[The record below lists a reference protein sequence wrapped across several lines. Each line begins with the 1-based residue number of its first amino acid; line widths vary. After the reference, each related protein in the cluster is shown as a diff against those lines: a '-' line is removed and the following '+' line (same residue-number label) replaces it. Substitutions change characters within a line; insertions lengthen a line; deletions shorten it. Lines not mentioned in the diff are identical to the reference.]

1 MKTVELYSLADKYAT
16 NRTIANAIGWNPFDL
31 SLGQIDYLWNKE
43 KVKMTD
49 QYRSKQIIRKI
60 KEQDIHF
67 KIKRIFFI
75 GIPSSDR
82 MPQDERSYY
91 DSGMHFLRFFE
102 RNGISYELVQSEG
115 MTEDLDILQRN
126 SQPLYD
132 RVVKHLAEK
141 TEHGTFGP
149 AGLGSWIDA
158 DQLAPEIRRQI
169 HLEKMNF
176 ASLGGGQQTVIINAY
191 EKILDLID
199 AHRQDKKS
207 VELELCSQAWWE
219 ERGWMM
225 IPPDITVEGV
235 DSILKQVRKKL
246 SQDHQEE
253 ELTTFEEKVKELIRT
268 YPVATRENRGNLIY
282 EVREIASEL
291 LSLAREQF
299 IKDGYVIEKKIF
311 HDAMEKVDPEVK
323 KEVSENMDMILMVK

>member
-67 KIKRIFFI
+67 KIKRIFLI

-82 MPQDERSYY
+82 MPQYKRLYY
-91 DSGMHFLRFFE
+91 DSGMHFLRIFE

-115 MTEDLDILQRN
+115 MTEDLGILQRN
-126 SQPLYD
+126 SPPLYD

-149 AGLGSWIDA
+149 DGHGSWIDA
-158 DQLAPEIRRQI
+158 DLFAVEIRRQI
-169 HLEKMNF
+169 RLEKMNF
-176 ASLGGGQQTVIINAY
+176 ASLGGGQQTLLINAY
-191 EKILDLID
+191 EKNLDLIN

-219 ERGWMM
+219 ERGWIM

-246 SQDHQEE
+246 SQGHLERTE
-253 ELTTFEEKVKELIRT
+253 FEDAIKNMMAPYV
-268 YPVATRENRGNLIY
+268 NLPEDI
-282 EVREIASEL
+282 IKANAAEL

-299 IKDGYVIEKKIF
+299 VKDGYVIEKKAF
-311 HDAMEKVDPEVK
+311 HDAVKKVDPEVM
-323 KEVSENMDMILMVK
+323 KEVSENMDAKIRPIPLDDKCADM